1 MSNWWKSYPNLIK
14 YGSVVVLMFANYF
27 CPLFSFR
34 GIHVIFFP
42 SQALKQMMQQLDH
55 ERNLKLGAF
64 ERVEDLQRQV
74 CRVFFVF
81 FIVWPG
87 IVNWLLFL
95 QISITLFPSFQIYE
109 YEQHLTSGFS
119 RPGSGAGKLYGT
131 KIFELKKKSVL
142 PMLLLFWWLSS

>member
-1 MSNWWKSYPNLIK
+1 
-14 YGSVVVLMFANYF
+14 
-27 CPLFSFR
+27 
-34 GIHVIFFP
+34 
-42 SQALKQMMQQLDH
+42 MMQQLDH

-142 PMLLLFWWLSS
+142 PMVLLFSWLSLHNESLGPVFYI